1 MKGEKQVNQ
10 KHKII
15 TSEKLSVHRAYPALL
30 AAIFSASVFTT
41 ACGGA
46 KQAYL
51 LKQELETKPT
61 VSIMYAGKFS
71 RNNKEASLI
80 DQFAIDKFSRKVT
93 EHYQKEFPDVKFV
106 LYKPTK
112 KRQLASS
119 YGALGTGLNTL
130 QSSPYAKQSVKP
142 KERSEDPV
150 MYDKSD
156 RPGSLQIDYNIDFKT
171 KSYLNSK
178 KSNPDGDTLECTNV
192 LIGSSVYVY
201 RLSPGKNFGH
211 NYISRSPSGYL
222 GKTYCEG
229 DPLYSKNANGD
240 YDLNFEEALKEV
252 YKKYEDNL
260 GPALKEITDKIKNAE
275 APK

>member
-1 MKGEKQVNQ
+1 MNLRHKMKIVD
-10 KHKII
+10 
-15 TSEKLSVHRAYPALL
+15 KLSLYRANLGLFAMI
-30 AAIFSASVFTT
+30 AAITIFST

-51 LKQELETKPT
+51 LKKELETKPT

-71 RNNKEASLI
+71 RNQEASLI